1 MQLLPPPLFSFL
13 SFLSSPERW
22 RRKRR
27 NRVVNGS
34 RPDWKL
40 CSKANGLVTGMLG
53 KIKGGRVLLAEQ
65 RCLISVS
72 FFPSLSLPL
81 FLLFLLLVYLIPV
94 FDVQKKKNITTTRR
108 YEDFKKSS
116 GNEEEVEIEYANNEN
131 TDTEHANIP

>member
-1 MQLLPPPLFSFL
+1 
-13 SFLSSPERW
+13 
-22 RRKRR
+22 
-27 NRVVNGS
+27 
-34 RPDWKL
+34 
-40 CSKANGLVTGMLG
+40 MLG

-116 GNEEEVEIEYANNEN
+116 GDEEEVEIEYANNEN